1 MDCMLSGKGKG
12 RSCLLV
18 LSERKHREVIIRKLR
33 SAKAE
38 SVVKAL
44 DHLERKLGAK
54 DFRERFKSITMDN
67 GPEFSD
73 WRSLEQSCVTGKKRT
88 SAYYCHPYS
97 VWERGTVEQ
106 SIGLIRR
113 FIPKGSDI
121 GKLSVTDIQGIEY
134 WLNDLPRRILN
145 GESAKIASGRP
156 EAA

>member
-1 MDCMLSGKGKG
+1 
-12 RSCLLV
+12 
-18 LSERKHREVIIRKLR
+18 
-33 SAKAE
+33 
-38 SVVKAL
+38 VVKAL
-44 DHLERKLGAK
+44 DRLERKLGTEA
-54 DFRERFKSITMDN
+54 FRERFKSITMDN

-73 WRSLEQSCVTGKKRT
+73 WRSLERSCVTGKRRT

-97 VWERGTVEQ
+97 AWERGTVEQ
-106 SIGLIRR
+106 AIGMIRR

-121 GKLSVTDIQGIEY
+121 GKLSGTDIQCIEY